1 MTKERFK
8 ILTGGR
14 EEEVGDGG
22 QEGRE
27 AEWYGVRQGGGKEA
41 RRQGGKEAKRQ
52 GGRGKGAGE
61 GARGPGGREC
71 EEEAA
76 GDWEAWSQ

>member
-27 AEWYGVRQGGGKEA
+27 AEWYGVRQAGGKEA
-41 RRQGGKEAKRQ
+41 RRQGGKEAGRQ
-52 GGRGKGAGE
+52 G
-61 GARGPGGREC
+61 
-71 EEEAA
+71 
-76 GDWEAWSQ
+76 

>member
-41 RRQGGKEAKRQ
+41 RRQGGKEAGRQ
-52 GGRGKGAGE
+52 G
-61 GARGPGGREC
+61 
-71 EEEAA
+71 
-76 GDWEAWSQ
+76 